1 MTASAAIAGFVM
13 TAGDGVLAIRSAILA
28 AIGSE
33 ASARDMR
40 TAWRWIGGHE
50 KSPADATWTV

>member
-13 TAGDGVLAIRSAILA
+13 AAGDGVLAIRA
-28 AIGSE
+28 AIFAAVGSE

-40 TAWRWIGGHE
+40 TAWRLIGGHE
-50 KSPADATWTV
+50 KSPADATGKV